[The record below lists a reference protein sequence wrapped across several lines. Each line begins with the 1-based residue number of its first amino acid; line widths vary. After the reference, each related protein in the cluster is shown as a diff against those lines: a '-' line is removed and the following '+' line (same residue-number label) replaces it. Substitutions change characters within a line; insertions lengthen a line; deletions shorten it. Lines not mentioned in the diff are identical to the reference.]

1 MPYYVQ
7 NIKSVLPLQADPRTL
22 APKAQK
28 QLSSLSVWPFAFSL
42 IPVRLLRLRQKNFR
56 NLTTL
61 DFSPGSGLTT
71 IVGGNAQG
79 KTNLLEAI
87 ELALGGELR
96 NGMMERISFGEA
108 EAWVH
113 ADIETQFG
121 NSRLEVKLSAPRLGG
136 AGGREHRL
144 NEATAS
150 LRELSQ
156 LPGAVLLGPDDLE
169 LVLGPPEERRRFLD
183 ILLSRFS
190 TRYRTM
196 LSQYARALQQR
207 NAVLKMGN
215 PRTFS
220 PGGRGQG
227 EGETPKTNSLKSTL
241 SVWNQELVK
250 YGSEILSLRRRML
263 SKLSPL
269 AKEAY
274 GELAPGEL
282 GLELFETI
290 VPEHF
295 LQALEDSLQE
305 DLQRGVTSVGP
316 HRDDLILR
324 LSGREAGKFGSR
336 GECRSIALALRLAEH
351 RLLWQHYEE
360 APLLLV
366 DEWNTELDARRRGAL
381 LAYAQSLPQAILA
394 GLETPGSGAVVQIEA
409 GVWG

>member
-1 MPYYVQ
+1 
-7 NIKSVLPLQADPRTL
+7 
-22 APKAQK
+22 
-28 QLSSLSVWPFAFSL
+28 
-42 IPVRLLRLRQKNFR
+42 
-56 NLTTL
+56 
-61 DFSPGSGLTT
+61 
-71 IVGGNAQG
+71 
-79 KTNLLEAI
+79 
-87 ELALGGELR
+87 
-96 NGMMERISFGEA
+96 
-108 EAWVH
+108 
-113 ADIETQFG
+113 
-121 NSRLEVKLSAPRLGG
+121 
-136 AGGREHRL
+136 
-144 NEATAS
+144 

-190 TRYRTM
+190 ARYRSI
-196 LSQYARALQQR
+196 LSQYSRALQQR
-207 NAVLKMGN
+207 NAILKTSFTSSA
-215 PRTFS
+215 RR
-220 PGGRGQG
+220 GGGHRPQG
-227 EGETPKTNSLKSTL
+227 SEEETPKPSSLKSTL
-241 SVWNQELVK
+241 NVWNQELVK

-274 GELAPGEL
+274 SELAPGEL
-282 GLELFETI
+282 GLELFET
-290 VPEHF
+290 VDPEHF
-295 LQALEDSLQE
+295 LQALEDGLQE

-324 LSGREAGKFGSR
+324 LWGREASKFGSR

>member
-1 MPYYVQ
+1 M
-7 NIKSVLPLQADPRTL
+7 
-22 APKAQK
+22 
-28 QLSSLSVWPFAFSL
+28 
-42 IPVRLLRLRQKNFR
+42 RLLRLRQKNFR
-56 NLTTL
+56 NLSSG
-61 DFSPGSGLTT
+61 DFIPGAGLTT
-71 IVGGNAQG
+71 VVGGNAQG

-87 ELALGGELR
+87 ELVLGGELR
-96 NGMMERISFGEA
+96 NGLQERVRFGEG

-121 NSRLEVKLSAPRLGG
+121 NSRLEVKLGTPRPGV
-136 AGGREHRL
+136 AGGREHKL
-144 NEATAS
+144 NETPAS
-150 LRELSQ
+150 LREIAQ

-183 ILLSRFS
+183 LLLSRFS
-190 TRYRTM
+190 SRYRQM

-207 NAVLKMGN
+207 NAILKN
-215 PRTFS
+215 SFS
-220 PGGRGQG
+220 SRRGR
-227 EGETPKTNSLKSTL
+227 KTESPDEEAKPSSLRATL

-263 SKLSPL
+263 TKLTPL
-269 AKEAY
+269 AREAY
-274 GELAPGEL
+274 AELAPGEL
-282 GLELFETI
+282 DLELLET
-290 VPEHF
+290 VSPERF
-295 LQALEDSLQE
+295 LEALEDNTPE

-316 HRDDLILR
+316 HRDDLRVL
-324 LSGREAGKFGSR
+324 LSGLEAIRFGSR

-351 RLLWQHYEE
+351 RLLWQHYDE

-366 DEWNTELDARRRGAL
+366 DEWHSELDNRRRGAL

>member
-1 MPYYVQ
+1 M
-7 NIKSVLPLQADPRTL
+7 
-22 APKAQK
+22 
-28 QLSSLSVWPFAFSL
+28 
-42 IPVRLLRLRQKNFR
+42 RLLRLRQKNFR
-56 NLTTL
+56 NLTSL
-61 DFSPGSGLTT
+61 EFSPQPGLTT
-71 IVGGNAQG
+71 VVGGNAQG

-96 NGMMERISFGEA
+96 NGTLERITFGES

-121 NSRLEVKLSAPRLGG
+121 GSRLEVKLSRE
-136 AGGREHRL
+136 GREHKL
-144 NEATAS
+144 NETPAS

-183 ILLSRFS
+183 VLLSRFS
-190 TRYRTM
+190 GRYRSM
-196 LSQYARALQQR
+196 LSQYGRALQQR
-207 NAVLKMGN
+207 NAILK
-215 PRTFS
+215 TAFAS
-220 PGGRGQG
+220 PARRGGRRSH
-227 EGETPKTNSLKSTL
+227 EGSEEKSSSLKSTL
-241 SVWNQELVK
+241 GIWNAELVK

-263 SKLSPL
+263 AKLSPL

-274 GELAPGEL
+274 SELAPGEL
-282 GLELFETI
+282 SLELAET
-290 VPEHF
+290 VDPDHF
-295 LQALEDSLQE
+295 MQALEDGLQE

-316 HRDDLILR
+316 HRDDVLIQ

-366 DEWNTELDARRRGAL
+366 DEWHSELDARRRGAL

-394 GLETPGSGAVVQIEA
+394 GLETPGSGAVIEIEA